1 MTISRLWI
9 PLSAILAIP
18 MIAGSTPA
26 QTAPANK
33 AKAQP
38 QATAALHAIDACEAN
53 LEADLSHAGKDDFQ
67 EVIKNSTYKT
77 KLLQAHN
84 AVDKVSDPDLHRDL
98 SILLTD
104 VEYGVSNAG
113 IGAII
118 DRKDTGLKKAE
129 DQYHSDRDLVATE
142 ITTEKPGLLRDAVLK
157 RNQKK

>member
-1 MTISRLWI
+1 MTTSKLWI
-9 PLSAILAIP
+9 LLSTILAIS
-18 MIAGSTPA
+18 ISACNAAA
-26 QTAPANK
+26 QTSPAKSN
-33 AKAQP
+33 ANA
-38 QATAALHAIDACEAN
+38 QATAALRAIDACEAN

-67 EVIKNSTYKT
+67 EVIKNSSYKT

-98 SILLTD
+98 NILLMD

-129 DQYHSDRDLVATE
+129 DQYRSDRDLVATE
-142 ITTEKPGLLRDAVLK
+142 ITTGKPGLLRDAVLK
-157 RNQKK
+157 RSQKK